1 MSNTD
6 AQLCA
11 ASPLSILTCVLFAA
25 AITKGLNIVMEIK
38 LGFFVALFCWCWISA
53 VSQHLHLHSLC
64 VSEVEGAAGLNATA
78 LCGTH
83 NLAAEKGRAGGSG
96 NSTDHQPSLEEV
108 TELNFGFVC
117 WSQCLRILQ

>member
-6 AQLCA
+6 AQLRA

-53 VSQHLHLHSLC
+53 VSQHLHLHFLR

-83 NLAAEKGRAGGSG
+83 NSAARKEG
-96 NSTDHQPSLEEV
+96 QEV
-108 TELNFGFVC
+108 QLTQQITSQAWRRSQSSILVLFVGVNV
-117 WSQCLRILQ
+117 